1 LSTMAVTN
9 IGAIVSGDINKPLME
24 GDTILIVDGK
34 IRQIGGKSILEG
46 VMAGQVVDARGT
58 TVIPGLIDSHTH
70 PVLGDFTPRQKTL
83 DYLDSSVHGGV
94 TTMISAGEPHVPGR
108 PKDPAGTKALAVL
121 VHKCFKNYRP
131 TGLKVHGGALIL
143 EKGLEEKDFAELAEA
158 GVWLVGEVGLGG
170 VKTPEEAA
178 PMVEWAKKYGM
189 KVAMHTGGTSIP
201 GSSTVTA
208 DMVLKI
214 NPSVVSHINGGTT
227 AIPTGEVERLIEESD
242 LPLEIVQCGNPRVA
256 DFTARRLKEKGQL
269 HRIILGNDSPSGS
282 GIIPLGILRTIVQ
295 LCSLSGIPAEK
306 AIAMATGNTARAFN
320 LNTSV
325 IEPGREADLVIIDA
339 PLGSV
344 GSDALAAIEAG
355 DIPGV
360 SMVIID
366 GIIRVKVSR
375 NTPPSK
381 RQAEIK

>member
-1 LSTMAVTN
+1 MSTMAVTN

>member
-1 LSTMAVTN
+1 MSTMAVTN

-34 IRQIGGKSILEG
+34 IRQIGGKSLLEG
-46 VMAGQVVDARGT
+46 VVAGQVVDAKGT

-242 LPLEIVQCGNPRVA
+242 LPLEIVQCGNSRVA

-295 LCSLSGIPAEK
+295 LSSMSGIPAEK